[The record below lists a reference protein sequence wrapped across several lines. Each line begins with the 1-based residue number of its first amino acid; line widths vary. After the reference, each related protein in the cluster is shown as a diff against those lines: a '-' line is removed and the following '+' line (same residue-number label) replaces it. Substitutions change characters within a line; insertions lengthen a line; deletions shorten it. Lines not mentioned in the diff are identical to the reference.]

1 MQLLIFFFLNSTEF
15 VCYLLVLS
23 TSGSLNIIPFTKSKV
38 KRFFQIFF
46 NFFYFLHFFYF
57 VYASR
62 NFFKKK
68 TFSAIYIFIICRART
83 RDKVKRRA
91 SITCNRRTF
100 YNSPSIFSSFYPQ
113 RNTFPPNNR
122 VWSFRHTQDIS
133 LRPYTR
139 LQARQSV
146 CRIVRIC
153 IVIKASFISP

>member
-1 MQLLIFFFLNSTEF
+1 MIVILNSKMIILGDNALIYQKNYPYINDCNFAFFLSFIFYIFFILYTPAVIFLR
-15 VCYLLVLS
+15 
-23 TSGSLNIIPFTKSKV
+23 K
-38 KRFFQIFF
+38 KRF
-46 NFFYFLHFFYF
+46 LL
-57 VYASR
+57 
-62 NFFKKK
+62 
-68 TFSAIYIFIICRART
+68 YIFIICRART